1 VVDFNM
7 IPSLTCVGKSEVPMP
22 QGRVDTRSSAIT
34 IAPNVQKI
42 AKRLLISAKAIADNM
57 PQGFVSVSPMHI
69 LLHLFLAEESANY
82 LTLAKLE
89 VATGGASAVIDRWIS
104 ALRDAALVERC
115 GEFIALAPFGH
126 QRVTEMLN
134 ELYDAQL
141 ALD

>member
-1 VVDFNM
+1 
-7 IPSLTCVGKSEVPMP
+7 MP
-22 QGRVDTRSSAIT
+22 QVRGDARSNAI
-34 IAPNVQKI
+34 IVAPNDQKI
-42 AKRLLISAKAIADNM
+42 AKRLLISAKVITDNM

-82 LTLAKLE
+82 LTLTKLE
-89 VATGGASAVIDRWIS
+89 VATGGTAAVIDRWIN

-115 GEFIALAPFGH
+115 GEFIVLAPFGH